1 MTRKRGEM
9 TMKGGEI
16 VLLGQRKIGYLRMMP
31 SRRTPMYQ
39 AFIVATRPY
48 PEKAADDQ
56 FHPDLDSA
64 RKRQEELNAQS
75 KSKPWRVYE
84 VSIEVIKEIES

>member
-16 VLLGQRKIGYLRMMP
+16 VLLGQRKIGYLRRMP

-56 FHPDLDSA
+56 FHLDLDSA
-64 RKRQEELNAQS
+64 RQRQEELNAQS
-75 KSKPWRVYE
+75 KSRPWRVYE
-84 VSIEVIKEIES
+84 IRMEVIKEIQS

>member
-1 MTRKRGEM
+1 
-9 TMKGGEI
+9 
-16 VLLGQRKIGYLRMMP
+16 
-31 SRRTPMYQ
+31 MYQ

-56 FHPDLDSA
+56 FHLDLDSA
-64 RKRQEELNAQS
+64 RQRQEELNAQS
-75 KSKPWRVYE
+75 KSRPWRVYE